1 MLVDVKGYAEKGVAI
16 CPNGTIGDHVEI
28 GGVLIALPKAPKVK
42 HILYHD
48 HPIEE
53 QYWRKADLPQELSRI
68 RSMDEWAEMPRSS
81 ERSFVHISKRSF
93 GVGVRAFGF
102 IIEVMLHT
110 SRVGII

>member
-28 GGVLIALPKAPKVK
+28 GGLL
-42 HILYHD
+42 
-48 HPIEE
+48 
-53 QYWRKADLPQELSRI
+53 I
-68 RSMDEWAEMPRSS
+68 RSKNSIGERLIFPRSYRVFVLWMSGRRCPGSS